1 MHLFVYANG
10 DGKEGIMNRDAIY
23 RIELHLTARI
33 GEGEQRSVRSRRGAS
48 GRRVEKVE
56 QTFTRVLEA
65 LPKATFA
72 RRACRGFTV
81 DDPQVETWSDTPPPP
96 PPFRAETSKV
106 EKREMKR
113 DGFGVRERDILSA
126 ESFLVKKFYSGV
138 CAVIVMTILCTDR
151 RRAKTEGTI

>member
-1 MHLFVYANG
+1 MCIPYYRMHLFVYANG

-96 PPFRAETSKV
+96 PPLPSRNQQSREAGDEARWFRSP
-106 EKREMKR
+106 
-113 DGFGVRERDILSA
+113 RERYSLSR
-126 ESFLVKKFYSGV
+126 KFP
-138 CAVIVMTILCTDR
+138 R
-151 RRAKTEGTI
+151 